1 MLSAQTSTECT
12 FQWNAQAQIVK
23 YATAMTVI
31 EASLFLSLFTPH
43 IKEKFHSSNKKKF
56 NRFRTNG
63 ENDSRKN
70 VREQKKK
77 KNRL

>member
-1 MLSAQTSTECT
+1 MLGAQTSTECT

-43 IKEKFHSSNKKKF
+43 IKEKFHSSNKKKI
-56 NRFRTNG
+56 
-63 ENDSRKN
+63 
-70 VREQKKK
+70 Q
-77 KNRL
+77 